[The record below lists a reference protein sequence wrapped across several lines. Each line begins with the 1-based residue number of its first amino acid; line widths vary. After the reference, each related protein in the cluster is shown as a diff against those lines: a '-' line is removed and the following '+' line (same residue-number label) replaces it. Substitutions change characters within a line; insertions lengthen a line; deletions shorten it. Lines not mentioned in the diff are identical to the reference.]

1 MTRRSNPLA
10 MILAAVVTIAA
21 IWPLTLPAA
30 AQAAAPT
37 VVISSLA

>member
-1 MTRRSNPLA
+1 MNRKSNPFALA
-10 MILAAVVTIAA
+10 LAAVITIAA